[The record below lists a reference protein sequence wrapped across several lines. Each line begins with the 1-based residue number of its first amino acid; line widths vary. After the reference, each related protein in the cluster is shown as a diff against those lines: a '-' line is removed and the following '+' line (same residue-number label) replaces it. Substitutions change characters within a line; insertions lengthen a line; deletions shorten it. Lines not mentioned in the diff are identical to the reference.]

1 MIQRIQSVFLFFI
14 GVCMVVMLFMPIWTK
29 TSALS
34 GEMAQLNVISLS
46 YTKQAQVVSK
56 IPTFYIGILCVVSLV
71 LAYISLFSFKNR
83 MLQIKLNLANTA
95 VIMAI
100 FGCCAFL
107 IFSKGE
113 AMIAKEA
120 ATGAGKMGVGLFMP
134 AIALIFNSLANR
146 FIWKDEKLVRSSDRL
161 R

>member
-34 GEMAQLNVISLS
+34 GEVAQLNVISLS

-95 VIMAI
+95 IIMAI

-113 AMIAKEA
+113 AMMA